1 MTLPA
6 PHAREG
12 RQGGHESN
20 RSECGA
26 MSGTG
31 VETYTFDKDVVEKAY
46 AGWAPIY
53 DVVFGAVFAPGRAAA
68 VRAAERIGGRVLDVG
83 VGTGISLSQ
92 YSSRNR
98 IVGIDLSEP
107 MLRRAKARMQRH
119 PLANVEMLAVM
130 DAEQLGFADAF
141 FDVVVAQFVITAV
154 PDPEAALDEFARVVK
169 RGGEIVL
176 VNHLGAETGL
186 RRVYERSFAPLV
198 RHLGWR
204 MEFPFARLD
213 AWARRAGYSLLER
226 REVQPLGHFSLMRFR
241 KATN

>member
-1 MTLPA
+1 
-6 PHAREG
+6 
-12 RQGGHESN
+12 
-20 RSECGA
+20 

-31 VETYTFDKDVVEKAY
+31 VERYTFDKDVVEKAY

-53 DVVFGAVFAPGRAAA
+53 DVVFGAIFAPGRAAA

-83 VGTGISLSQ
+83 VGTGISLAQ

-107 MLRRAKARMQRH
+107 MLRRAKARLRRH
-119 PLANVEMLAVM
+119 PRANVDMLAVM
-130 DAEQLGFADAF
+130 DAERLGFADAF

-154 PDPEAALDEFARVVK
+154 PDPETALDEFARVVK
-169 RGGEIVL
+169 PGGEIIL

-186 RRVYERSFAPLV
+186 RRVYERRFAPFI

-204 MEFPFARLD
+204 AEFPFARLD
-213 AWARRAGYSLLER
+213 AWARRAGYRLVER
-226 REVQPLGHFSLMRFR
+226 REVQPLGHFTLMRFR
-241 KATN
+241 KAVN

>member
-1 MTLPA
+1 
-6 PHAREG
+6 
-12 RQGGHESN
+12 
-20 RSECGA
+20 
-26 MSGTG
+26 MSGFG
-31 VETYTFDKDVVEKAY
+31 VEAYTFDKDVVEKAY

-68 VRAAERIGGRVLDVG
+68 VSAAERVGGRILDVG
-83 VGTGISLSQ
+83 VGTGISLAQ

-107 MLRRAKARMQRH
+107 MLRRAKARIERH
-119 PLANVEMLAVM
+119 RLGNVEALAVM
-130 DAEQLGFADAF
+130 DAERLGFADSF

-169 RGGEIVL
+169 PGGEIVL

-186 RRVYERSFAPLV
+186 RHVCERSFAPLV

-204 MEFPFARLD
+204 LEFPFARLE
-213 AWARRAGYSLLER
+213 AWAQRAGYRLVER
-226 REVQPLGHFSLMRFR
+226 RTVQPLGHFALMRFR
-241 KATN
+241 GAAN

>member
-1 MTLPA
+1 MA
-6 PHAREG
+6 GVAEG
-12 RQGGHESN
+12 RERATRVTKAS
-20 RSECGA
+20 GA

-31 VETYTFDKDVVEKAY
+31 VEAYTFDKDVVEKAY

-53 DVVFGAVFAPGRAAA
+53 DVVFGPIFAPGRAAA

-83 VGTGISLSQ
+83 VGTGISLAQ

-107 MLRRAKARMQRH
+107 MLRRAKARLRRR
-119 PLANVEMLAVM
+119 PLGNVDMLAVM

-169 RGGEIVL
+169 PGGEIIL

-186 RRVYERSFAPLV
+186 RRVYERRFAPLI

-204 MEFPFARLD
+204 AEFPFARLD
-213 AWARRAGYSLLER
+213 AWARRAGYRLVER
-226 REVQPLGHFSLMRFR
+226 REVQPLGHFTLMRFR
-241 KATN
+241 KAVN